1 MSNNLSSQI
10 INELSAIAY
19 ANFADVANFE
29 NSVWRLK
36 PFNEIPLEKLAA
48 IKEISSSKGKI
59 TVKFHDKQQALKL
72 LGKIKSNK

>member
-1 MSNNLSSQI
+1 MSNNLSNQI
-10 INELSAIAY
+10 INELKAIAY
-19 ANFADVANFE
+19 ANVADIANIE
-29 NSVWRLK
+29 NGVWRLK
-36 PFNEIPLEKLAA
+36 SFNEIPPEKLAV